1 MALDETIREV
11 PESADRARIRSL
23 ADELAA
29 GNASGPA
36 PGKDEL
42 RHTARGAL
50 EQLGLPTVY
59 LGFAMV
65 AVSNAFWRDRFA
77 AVPFHRRL
85 LFMPRCLL
93 PGPNDHG
100 RPLNDIAE
108 KARDAGYRVMVA
120 EGTPEV
126 VMKMLERD
134 ADAVMGVACL
144 HSLEK
149 AFAHIDRMGVPRVAV
164 PLLRDGCADT
174 EVEHDQVMALLT
186 AQRDAA
192 SVSPTYLPLWR
203 LARGLFE
210 EPDFSRLLKDVR
222 GPEIAR
228 NPTAFRAVETVAL
241 DWLKTGGKRLR
252 PFIVLAAYAAAEHG
266 AAALLP
272 EADPEAVAPDSVRGL
287 ALAIEA
293 LHKASL
299 IHDDIEDGD
308 AFRYGRPTV
317 HCQQGL
323 ASAIN
328 AGDWLVGLGYRLV
341 AGTTDFAG
349 ADAIADILQN
359 LASAHIALCRGQGA
373 ELLWSESPW
382 SLTTADALAGY
393 ALKTAPA
400 FEAAL
405 FAGLRA
411 GGATLDRPL
420 LKRFALCVGEAY
432 QVANDLDDW
441 HATDAGKKIFGR
453 DVMTRRPTLLHAL
466 ALQKSDPDILRRAQA
481 QARECRL
488 DDMRNL
494 YDNADVFGQ
503 AERLLAKLK
512 ARAQAVADQAPD
524 PDMRDL
530 LRFLARMILG

>member
-1 MALDETIREV
+1 MALDENIRQV
-11 PESADRARIRSL
+11 PEPGDRARIRSL

-29 GNASGPA
+29 GFESAPA
-36 PGKDEL
+36 PGKDAL
-42 RHTARGAL
+42 RQTARTAL

-65 AVSNAFWRDRFA
+65 AISNAFWRNPFA

-93 PGPNDHG
+93 PGQKDHD
-100 RPLNDIAE
+100 RPLNTIAE
-108 KARDAGYRVMVA
+108 TARSAGYRVMVA

-164 PLLRDGCADT
+164 PLLRDGCTNT

-192 SVSPTYLPLWR
+192 DASPTYLPLWR

-210 EPDFSRLLKDVR
+210 EPEFSRLLMDVR
-222 GPEIAR
+222 GPDIAQT
-228 NPTAFRAVETVAL
+228 PTAFRAVETVAL

-252 PFIVLAAYAAAEHG
+252 PFIVLAAYAAAKHG
-266 AAALLP
+266 AAALSSA
-272 EADPEAVAPDSVRGL
+272 ADPVAVAPAPVRGL

-299 IHDDIEDGD
+299 IHDDIEDD
-308 AFRYGRPTV
+308 DPFRYGRPTV
-317 HCQQGL
+317 HRQQGL

-349 ADAIADILQN
+349 ADAIADILHH

-373 ELLWSESPW
+373 ELLWSERPW
-382 SLTTADALAGY
+382 PLTPADALAGY

-405 FAGLRA
+405 FTGLRA
-411 GGATLDRPL
+411 GGATLDRLL

-441 HATDAGKKIFGR
+441 HATDTEKIVSGR
-453 DVMTRRPTLLHAL
+453 DAVTRRPTLLHAL
-466 ALQKSDPDILRRAQA
+466 ALQKGDPDTLRQALA
-481 QARECRL
+481 QAREGRL
-488 DDMRNL
+488 DEIRNQ

-512 ARAQAVADQAPD
+512 ARAQTVADQAPD
-524 PDMRDL
+524 TDMRDL
-530 LRFLARMILG
+530 LRFLSRMILD